1 MDCRKGE
8 KRREGRESASGFVRH
23 SVSLVD
29 FGFREGGL
37 WNGREKLYFL
47 RCHSASSVRIER
59 RWQEGREEGREGE
72 KRREGGGAGRGNVE
86 ERRTVVPDKSHSAGS
101 HIIKMLVP
109 RRDLPRGFVLVD
121 GVVALALEDAGSRGS
136 SSASL

>member
-1 MDCRKGE
+1 MEWTGKVIFLAVSLGELGAYRTEVAGRKG
-8 KRREGRESASGFVRH
+8 RREGR
-23 SVSLVD
+23 
-29 FGFREGGL
+29 
-37 WNGREKLYFL
+37 REKKG
-47 RCHSASSVRIER
+47 R
-59 RWQEGREEGREGE
+59 RR
-72 KRREGGGAGRGNVE
+72 GGARRGNVE

-109 RRDLPRGFVLVD
+109 RRDFPRGFVLVD